1 MVQYPCSGVGQTKR
15 EVFILHADT
24 EEDARFVH
32 EVLLPSLR
40 LPPDSIASSSRLPP
54 GRTIVEAVEQAI
66 ATSRVTLLV
75 LSSAFLRESWSSFGE
90 VLASHFAVS
99 GHALLV
105 PLVISDCELP
115 PRLQMWVGLDLRSAH
130 RQHLELARLHE
141 LLHAP
146 PAACCAPP
154 AEVPAPRA
162 ATPAGTSACARALVQ
177 APPASRPL
185 GVRLSCRRRAGVDPV
200 AEAPLLRCARPG
212 HVPSPRAAAHPVWP
226 RSLRAIRQALDLTRR
241 GRSK

>member
-40 LPPDSIASSSRLPP
+40 LPPDSIALSSRLPP

-146 PAACCAPP
+146 PAACCASP
-154 AEVPAPRA
+154 AEVAAPRA
-162 ATPAGTSACARALVQ
+162 AAPAGTSACAWALVQ
-177 APPASRPL
+177 APL
-185 GVRLSCRRRAGVDPV
+185 Q
-200 AEAPLLRCARPG
+200 
-212 HVPSPRAAAHPVWP
+212 
-226 RSLRAIRQALDLTRR
+226 LRAPSRFAYLVAAVLGLILWLKLPSFDAPAPAMSPLHARQHTLYGPDPCERFDRR
-241 GRSK
+241 